1 MDFFRWDGA
10 DLLLFCHLQPSA
22 KSSGFAGVC
31 GGRLKIRLAAPPVEG
46 RANTALMD
54 FLASAF
60 AVSKTSVE
68 LERGAQGRQKRVR
81 IKSPRRLPEGL
92 PELADGR
99 PCSLH

>member
-22 KSSGFAGVC
+22 KSSGFAGLH

-46 RANTALMD
+46 RANAALTD

-60 AVSKTSVE
+60 AVSKTSVQ
-68 LERGAQGRQKRVR
+68 LEYGMQGRQKRVR
-81 IKSPRRLPEGL
+81 IKSPARLPEEL
-92 PELADGR
+92 PELTDGR
-99 PCSLH
+99 PSVPC